1 VPDRDFDEIV
11 AGLQADQRQRR
22 RRRGTLFTG
31 VFFVAV
37 AIALLLAG
45 GVKGA
50 VYAILPWL
58 IGMFLVIKGRPR

>member
-1 VPDRDFDEIV
+1 MPDRDFDEIV
-11 AGLQADQRQRR
+11 AALQADRR
-22 RRRGTLFTG
+22 RRRRSRITLSTG
-31 VFFVAV
+31 VACVAV